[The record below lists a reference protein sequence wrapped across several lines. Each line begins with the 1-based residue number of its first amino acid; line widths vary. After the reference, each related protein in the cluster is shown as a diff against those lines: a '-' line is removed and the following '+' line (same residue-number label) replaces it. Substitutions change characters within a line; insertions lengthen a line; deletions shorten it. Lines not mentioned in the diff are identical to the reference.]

1 MAIIDLGIKAVEAA
15 ANEVFK
21 KSLFFHLYSFKVF

>member
-1 MAIIDLGIKAVEAA
+1 MAMMDLGIKAVEAA

-21 KSLFFHLYSFKVF
+21 NSLFFINDTFKVF